1 MLMKESFEKN
11 RLNYTQKSALRDHLA
26 TFATDHR
33 NALIERFGRE
43 RTRYVTVV
51 LEDIFQPHNAS
62 AAIRS
67 CECFGVQDIHIIEN
81 RFAYRINPDVIMGA
95 GKWVNLIRYKDP
107 DSNNTTRCLET
118 LKSKGYRLAATVPDK
133 DALPLAQTPLD
144 QKIALMFGTEE
155 EGLSHEALDWA
166 DLRITI
172 PMSGF
177 TQSFNLSVSVS
188 LCLYDVCA
196 RLRAGNEDWRLSSQ
210 QRLDVELDWLL
221 GSVKN
226 ADLICRR
233 FLKRMQ
239 DRQH

>member
-1 MLMKESFEKN
+1 MLMKESFDKN
-11 RLNYTQKSALRDHLA
+11 RLNSTQKAALREHLA
-26 TFATDHR
+26 TFVTDR
-33 NALIERFGRE
+33 RKALIERLGRE

-51 LEDIFQPHNAS
+51 MEDIFQPHNAS

-81 RFAYRINPDVIMGA
+81 RFEYRMNPDVIMGA
-95 GKWVNLIRYKDP
+95 GKWVNLLRYKDP
-107 DSNNTTRCLET
+107 DSNNTTSCLET

-133 DALPLAQTPLD
+133 DALPLPQMHLD

-155 EGLSHEALDWA
+155 EGLSPEALDLA

-188 LCLYDVCA
+188 LCLYDICA

-210 QRLDVELDWLL
+210 ERLDVELAWLL
-221 GSVKN
+221 ASVKN
-226 ADLICRR
+226 PEIICRK
-233 FLKRMQ
+233 FIKHMQ
-239 DRQH
+239 NAS